1 MDPPGDN
8 AYDRYREALG
18 ADPRNQRAKDGIAA
32 LPQLAKPLFADA
44 IVQKRLGLARQYLDI
59 VEVVQRNDPDLP
71 RLKRELALAHLALA
85 ERQIG
90 DGQFET
96 AAKSIAKARELAP
109 SEPGVV
115 AVEDKLK
122 AARGS

>member
-1 MDPPGDN
+1 
-8 AYDRYREALG
+8 
-18 ADPRNQRAKDGIAA
+18 
-32 LPQLAKPLFADA
+32 
-44 IVQKRLGLARQYLDI
+44 LGLARQYLDV
-59 VEVVQRNDPDLP
+59 VEVVKRGGDPDLP
-71 RLKRELALAHLALA
+71 RLKRELALAHLAQA

-90 DGQFET
+90 EGQYDS

-109 SEPGVV
+109 SDPGVV